1 MAAEEPTSTP
11 AQVAKKPPTPRH
23 GARGTL
29 PGTPLRE
36 GGMAVVAK
44 MMGASR
50 TLSIDADVG
59 QYLGWNVDFHCS
71 VVSKVYDKGWAK
83 DNGVKPGDL
92 IIEIAEFL
100 SSELEPEARRQL
112 LRERPQTITVQA
124 PDNSDDNDD
133 DDDDDSKSSDRGSD
147 NSRGSDG
154 ADGLSIGG
162 DLMPTS
168 GPTIQGDSC
177 VETIMSHGQ
186 TPLGQDGLGGDTISP
201 LSDLQLQEIWK
212 NTPGQAPHLDAM
224 GAPSPQHMIRGDDVG
239 TTASEGCCKSS
250 GQCCSR
256 CRLRCRRCYDRCLE
270 FGDNCCGGGDDD
282 GCCECSD

>member
-1 MAAEEPTSTP
+1 
-11 AQVAKKPPTPRH
+11 
-23 GARGTL
+23 
-29 PGTPLRE
+29 
-36 GGMAVVAK
+36 

-71 VVSKVYDKGWAK
+71 VVSEVYDKGWAK

-147 NSRGSDG
+147 NSRERGSDG
-154 ADGLSIGG
+154 ADGLYIGG

-168 GPTIQGDSC
+168 GPTAQGVSC
-177 VETIMSHGQ
+177 VETIMPHGQ

-239 TTASEGCCKSS
+239 AAASEGCCKSS

-256 CRLRCRRCYDRCLE
+256 CCSRCRLRCRRCYDWCCERCE
-270 FGDNCCGGGDDD
+270 CSCQCNCEGDDD